1 MLALRPRYGLDL
13 DAASGAVHPAHGIG
27 KRTGMFQMGMN
38 SNFLGWDMRWYPER
52 CLPHPEHLG
61 LLFALRM
68 TLAMMR
74 IGIARAA
81 QADR

>member
-1 MLALRPRYGLDL
+1 
-13 DAASGAVHPAHGIG
+13 
-27 KRTGMFQMGMN
+27 MFQMGMN

-61 LLFALRM
+61 LLFALGM